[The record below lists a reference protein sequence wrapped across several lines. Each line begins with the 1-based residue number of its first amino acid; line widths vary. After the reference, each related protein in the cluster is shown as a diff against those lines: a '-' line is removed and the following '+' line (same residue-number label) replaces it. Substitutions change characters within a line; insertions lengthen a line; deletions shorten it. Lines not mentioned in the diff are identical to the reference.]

1 MEKGDLIERFDA
13 SVSNASNTM
22 MQANECF
29 NSLNMLGDKITS
41 TVNSVLD
48 LQRDMHMM
56 DVQFN
61 AYVANLDAELERH
74 KGNLPV
80 VERQLNNM
88 NQMMD
93 KILDKVLSMEANTEN
108 EMEMKMRYMETL
120 ETFTDKIATMMIKLL

>member
-13 SVSNASNTM
+13 SVGNANNAM
-22 MQANECF
+22 MQANECL
-29 NSLNMLGDKITS
+29 NSLNVLGDKITS

-88 NQMMD
+88 NQMMG